1 MPNCKYLKQQE
12 IVSYNGGVDWQDVMP
27 AQYRKGQ
34 LIEHDSEDCG
44 ELDTTYRWRKLT
56 GVYLCVDDV
65 KYEKLILDESYD
77 GGLSWYPAYP
87 SEYTTGEEIGV
98 DEDYCNDK
106 FVGHYEVINTG
117 SATICPSGFH
127 WNGFECVRNSR
138 GADPIKVVKCDGNP
152 ELTSADTSYYS
163 SSYYIFPLISAEI
176 GKCVTSIAAR
186 AFSQNTSITN
196 ISIPDSVTTIGGEAF
211 RYCISLSGMNTTIP
225 GELNIPSG
233 VTSIGNYA
241 FMNCT
246 GLTSIVI
253 PSTVTSIGKMA
264 FSGCSGTTSITVN
277 ATTPPSLGD
286 DYAFLNTNNC
296 PIYVPCGSYGAY
308 QLMWNMYRSR
318 LSPIGGEICALE
330 KAVYRYSGVSFTYY
344 CDGDTSISSIYT
356 DRAGAARSAITGVS
370 IGDCVTTIGDRAF
383 SGCGFT
389 SVIIPSGV
397 TSIDTWAFY
406 YCASLTS
413 VTIGNGVT
421 SIGSSAFTSCS
432 SLASITIPSGVTSI
446 GDYAFKGCYVT
457 AYTFNATTP
466 PTIGTNALHGSSG
479 YKIYVPCDS
488 VYDYKAASGWSEYSS
503 IIEAIPG
510 SCHIGKWKATYQD
523 WHTESAECDSSSA
536 ITAGEITSPN
546 IMMVEIG
553 DCVKWIA
560 TSAFK
565 GYTSLTNVTI
575 GSGVTDIYDE
585 AFSGCTS
592 LSSCTM
598 GSGVTSIGNSA
609 FRSCS
614 SLASITIPS
623 GVTSIGSY
631 AFGGTNLSLHN
642 VYVKATTPPT
652 AGEYIFGSTYSSSL
666 RIHIPSGTLNA
677 YKNANGWSTYR
688 NYLTTS

>member
-1 MPNCKYLKQQE
+1 MPNCKYLKEQE

-44 ELDTTYRWRKLT
+44 ELDTIYRWRKLT

-87 SEYTTGEEIGV
+87 SQYTTGEEIGV

-106 FVGHYEVINTG
+106 FVGHYVLTG
-117 SATICPSGFH
+117 DSVSHDCPSQYR
-127 WNGFECVRNSR
+127 WNGFECVYV
-138 GADPIKVVKCDGNP
+138 DPIKVVKCNGNS
-152 ELTSADTSYYS
+152 ELTSTDTKYYTSYPSDYHFS
-163 SSYYIFPLISAEI
+163 LVSAEI
-176 GKCVTSIAAR
+176 GKCVTSIA
-186 AFSQNTSITN
+186 T
-196 ISIPDSVTTIGGEAF
+196 DAF
-211 RYCISLSGMNTTIP
+211 RYCRSLSGMNTTIP

-233 VTSIGNYA
+233 VTSIGDTA
-241 FMNCT
+241 FADCD
-246 GLTSIVI
+246 LITSIVI
-253 PSTVTSIGKMA
+253 PSTVTSIGKRA
-264 FSGCSGTTSITVN
+264 FSACVGTTSITVN

-286 DYAFLNTNNC
+286 DYAFLYTNDC

-308 QLMWNMYRSR
+308 QLMWNIYRSR

-389 SVIIPSGV
+389 GVIIPSGV

-406 YCASLTS
+406 YCASLTN

-421 SIGSSAFTSCS
+421 SIGDYAFRSCS
-432 SLASITIPSGVTSI
+432 SLSSITIPSGVTSI
-446 GDYAFKGCYVT
+446 GDYAFEGCYVT

-488 VYDYKAASGWSEYSS
+488 VYSYKTASGWSNYTSQ
-503 IIEAIPG
+503 IEAIPG
-510 SCHIGKWKATYQD
+510 TCYVGKWKATYQD

-536 ITAGEITSPN
+536 ITGGEITLPN
-546 IMMVEIG
+546 IMIVEIG

-560 TSAFK
+560 TAAFY

-598 GSGVTSIGNSA
+598 GSGVTTIGNSA

-614 SLASITIPS
+614 SLRSITIPS
-623 GVTSIGSY
+623 GTTSIGDR
-631 AFGGTNLSLHN
+631 AFDGTGVLN

-677 YKNANGWSTYR
+677 YRNANGWSTYR

>member
-12 IVSYNGGVDWQDVMP
+12 IVSYNGGVDWQNVMP

-44 ELDTTYRWRKLT
+44 ELDTIYRWRKLT

-106 FVGHYEVINTG
+106 FVGHYILTNG
-117 SATICPSGFH
+117 SSDSHACPSQYK
-127 WNGFECVRNSR
+127 WNGFKCVYV
-138 GADPIKVVKCDGNP
+138 DPIKVVKCNGNP
-152 ELTSADTSYYS
+152 ELTSADIKYYTSYPSNYNFS
-163 SSYYIFPLISAEI
+163 LSSAEI
-176 GKCVTSIAAR
+176 GKCVTSIAAT
-186 AFSQNTSITN
+186 AFKACRSM
-196 ISIPDSVTTIGGEAF
+196 
-211 RYCISLSGMNTTIP
+211 SGMNTTIT
-225 GELNIPSG
+225 GELNIPEG
-233 VTSIGNYA
+233 VTTIGDMA
-241 FMNCT
+241 FADCDII
-246 GLTSIVI
+246 TSIVI
-253 PSTVTSIGKMA
+253 PSTVTSIGKRA
-264 FSGCSGTTSITVN
+264 FSACVGTTSITVN

-286 DYAFLNTNNC
+286 DYVFLYTNDC
-296 PIYVPCGSYGAY
+296 PIYVPCESYGTY
-308 QLMWNMYRSR
+308 QLMWSVYRSR
-318 LSPIGGEICALE
+318 LSPIGGEICALEE

-370 IGDCVTTIGDRAF
+370 IGDCVTTIGDKAF
-383 SGCGFT
+383 SGCGLT
-389 SVIIPSGV
+389 SMDVPSGV
-397 TSIDTWAFY
+397 TSIGNSAFT
-406 YCASLTS
+406 YCTGLTTC
-413 VTIGNGVT
+413 TIGSGVT
-421 SIGSSAFTSCS
+421 SIGNSAFRNCS
-432 SLASITIPSGVTSI
+432 SLTRIIIPSGVTSI
-446 GDYAFKGCYVT
+446 GDYAFYGCYVT

-466 PTIGTNALHGSSG
+466 PTIGTNALYGESG

-488 VYDYKAASGWSEYSS
+488 VYSYKTASGWSNYASQ
-503 IIEAIPG
+503 IEAIPG
-510 SCHIGKWKATYQD
+510 TCYVGKWKATYQD

-536 ITAGEITSPN
+536 ITPGEITSPN

-560 TSAFK
+560 GGFK
-565 GYTSLTNVTI
+565 GYTSLTKVTI
-575 GSGVTDIYDE
+575 GSSVTDIYGE

-598 GSGVTSIGNSA
+598 GSGVTSIGDNT

-631 AFGGTNLSLHN
+631 AFGDTGLSLHN